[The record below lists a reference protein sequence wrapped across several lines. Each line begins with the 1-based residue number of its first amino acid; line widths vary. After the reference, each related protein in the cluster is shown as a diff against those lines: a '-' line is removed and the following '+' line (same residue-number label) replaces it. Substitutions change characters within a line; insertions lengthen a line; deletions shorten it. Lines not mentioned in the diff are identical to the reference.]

1 VSNRAPVNNS
11 KRFSMSNPQPLIVT
25 SQQARG
31 VCLRPNSN
39 AAAILQPRACCRI
52 AQAHNSQGK
61 CSKRLRKTQTSHFH
75 SLSYLS
81 TQLLTCS
88 ALDTVPADQQ
98 AWGSSDTLQQ
108 QAVGTERENSVKVEM
123 TEDVALQK
131 LVISENSGPLVS
143 PVVNGLASLL
153 PAYTSQPWSLQ

>member
-1 VSNRAPVNNS
+1 
-11 KRFSMSNPQPLIVT
+11 M
-25 SQQARG
+25 
-31 VCLRPNSN
+31 
-39 AAAILQPRACCRI
+39 
-52 AQAHNSQGK
+52 
-61 CSKRLRKTQTSHFH
+61 H